1 MRRKVQNMSDIA
13 INYDKQFD
21 ILYLRPYTKE
31 SIYGDEDDAGVVTL
45 RRVDDDAVAGMIVYD
60 FKKQYMDGVLS
71 LDCLPIP
78 IDKKLPEIAKILE

>member
-31 SIYGDEDDAGVVTL
+31 SVYGDEDDAGVVTL
-45 RRVDDDAVAGMIVYD
+45 RRVDDDAVAGW
-60 FKKQYMDGVLS
+60 
-71 LDCLPIP
+71 
-78 IDKKLPEIAKILE
+78 